1 MPVRDVLLRLLLRS
15 AGAAAG
21 AVPSDGELLD
31 CFARGRDDSAFQE
44 LLRRHTPLV
53 LGVCRR
59 ILHQEQDAEDAFQ
72 ATFLVLAS
80 RADSICQRESLASWL
95 HGVAYRCAARVR
107 SSNARRRRHEG
118 QVLPS
123 PATVLPPDP
132 SWGEVRQALDEELA
146 RLPEKYRAPLV
157 LCYLRGMTQCEAA
170 RELGCKTGV
179 LRGRLDRGRERLRA
193 RLARRGLALS
203 AGLLAAGLGPETA
216 SANSAA
222 LVDSTLKAARVV
234 AAREALTGVSGN
246 VAVLTKGALKT
257 MLWTKARIVVLSVL
271 ALGALG
277 IGAVV
282 ARQTVAA
289 RAAVHQE
296 AGPPAARAARPPGK
310 AETPGPQEKRREFE
324 MREQPW
330 AKVFEWY
337 SNQTGLGYVGTV
349 KPTGTFTFI
358 PPRGKRTYT
367 LAEITDILNEAL
379 LARKYLLLR
388 RTATFTVLPADE
400 KVDPTL
406 VPRVRLGD
414 LEKRGRTELVS
425 VVLPL
430 TRVRAKEVG
439 GDVKKMLGPFGEVV
453 VVEKGNLL
461 LLQDTAGNLRRI
473 TQTIKDMETREAEK
487 RPLSK

>member
-1 MPVRDVLLRLLLRS
+1 VLLRLLFRP
-15 AGAAAG
+15 AGTAAG

-31 CFARGRDDSAFQE
+31 RFARGRDDSAFHE
-44 LLRRHTPLV
+44 LLRRHAALV

-59 ILHQEQDAEDAFQ
+59 VLRHEQDAEDAFQ

-80 RADSICQRESLASWL
+80 RADSIGKRESLASWL
-95 HGVAYRCAARVR
+95 HGVAYRCAARLR
-107 SSNARRRRHEG
+107 SGNARRRLHEA
-118 QVLPS
+118 QVLPG

-216 SANSAA
+216 SADSAA
-222 LVDSTLKAARVV
+222 VVDSTLKAAR
-234 AAREALTGVSGN
+234 ASARQALTGVSGN

-257 MLWTKARIVVLSVL
+257 MLWTKTRILALGVL

-289 RAAVHQE
+289 RADARQE
-296 AGPPAARAARPPGK
+296 AGPPAARTDKPPGK
-310 AETPGPQEKRREFE
+310 TETPRPQEKRHEFE

-337 SNQTGLGYVGTV
+337 SNQTGLGYVGTS

-379 LARKYLLLR
+379 LERKYLLIR
-388 RTATFTVLPADE
+388 RTVTFTVLPADE

-406 VPRVRLGD
+406 VPRVRVGD

-430 TRVRAKEVG
+430 TRVRAKEIG
-439 GDVKKMLGPFGEVV
+439 GDVKKMLGPFGAIV

-473 TQTIKDMETREAEK
+473 TQTIKDLETREAEK
-487 RPLSK
+487 RPPSKGP